1 MKKTKAASAKSTP
14 AVRAD
19 GWSNILSGI
28 GTTRDRRLASTF
40 GTEQLDY
47 GTLQTLYRGND
58 IAARIIDE
66 EPGALG
72 RAWLKVQVGDDADA
86 TSRVKQAMED
96 LKVRDEIEK
105 AMKWAR
111 AYGGSAMLLGANDGV
126 RDLRL
131 PLVETSIRSVDWLT
145 VLDAS
150 EIQAQSWYENP
161 RSKRYGEPKT
171 YRIVPKLVGDVPAA
185 DLQNMEVHE
194 SRLIPFQG
202 VVVDRDQLRSGQFPG
217 WGDSVLQRPHA
228 ILRDFDMGWDSVAI
242 LLTEFAV
249 ATYGIEGLANL
260 VATRQDAVVKKRVEL
275 IMQQK
280 STLRGVLMDAKET
293 FKRETVP
300 LSGVADILD
309 RFCKRMAAA
318 AGMPVTVMMGDSP
331 AGLAATGAMEVRNWY
346 DRIAA
351 GRQRT
356 LGAPM
361 ERLLEVL
368 FAAKAGPTNGVVPD
382 DWSLEYN
389 PLWQLNAMEEADLRS
404 KQASTDKAYVD
415 MGAVTPEEVAISRFP
430 KEGYNA
436 GRMVVDL
443 ELREAV
449 LSKMTE
455 EDLKPEP
462 APALQ
467 PPKPEQPGDPKAR
480 EDFDPDQERDEKG
493 MWTKGAGASVDHA
506 GQAKIRNEKAASLRT
521 KAEAIRKRGN
531 SQSEEDLDVDFAADT
546 HRDIAKNH
554 EATMKANAASAA
566 AAERPFDHAA
576 HEAAASAHEEA
587 ARGWRYTGTKETV
600 GLSSEHLKFADSH
613 RKASA
618 RAKAKG

>member
-1 MKKTKAASAKSTP
+1 MKKTKPAAKSTHEP
-14 AVRAD
+14 RAD

-28 GTTRDRRLASTF
+28 GTSTDRRLASTF
-40 GTEQLDY
+40 GVTQLDF
-47 GTLQTLYRGND
+47 GTLQSLYRGND
-58 IAARIIDE
+58 TAARIVDE

-111 AYGGSAMLLGANDGV
+111 AYGGSALLLGANDGV

-131 PLVETSIRSVDWLT
+131 PLVEQSIRSIDWLT

-150 EIQAQSWYENP
+150 EIQAQTWYENP
-161 RSKRYGEPKT
+161 RAKKYGEPKT

-185 DLQNMEVHE
+185 EMNNMEVHE
-194 SRLIPFQG
+194 SRLIAFQG
-202 VVVDRDQLRSGQFPG
+202 IVVDRDQLRAGQFPG
-217 WGDSVLQRPHA
+217 WGDSVLQRPHGV
-228 ILRDFDMGWDSVAI
+228 LRDFDMGWDSVAI

-318 AGMPVTVMMGDSP
+318 AGMPVTVLMGDSP

-361 ERLLEVL
+361 ERFLEVL
-368 FAAKAGPTNGVVPD
+368 FAAKNGPTGGKVPE

-415 MGAVTPEEVAISRFP
+415 MGAVTPEEVAVSRFP
-430 KEGYNA
+430 AEGYNA
-436 GRMVVDL
+436 SRMVVDL

-462 APALQ
+462 PAPQQ
-467 PPKPEQPGDPKAR
+467 PPKPGQPPQPDEPEAPEARTDPEPEPA
-480 EDFDPDQERDEKG
+480 
-493 MWTKGAGASVDHA
+493 
-506 GQAKIRNEKAASLRT
+506 
-521 KAEAIRKRGN
+521 
-531 SQSEEDLDVDFAADT
+531 
-546 HRDIAKNH
+546 
-554 EATMKANAASAA
+554 
-566 AAERPFDHAA
+566 
-576 HEAAASAHEEA
+576 
-587 ARGWRYTGTKETV
+587 
-600 GLSSEHLKFADSH
+600 
-613 RKASA
+613 
-618 RAKAKG
+618 